1 MAQPPGTIRFVSQC
15 LPGGLGAGRGPRSDS
30 CATRDL
36 LEDLVEP
43 PLYAAGLLLD
53 VLVVDRHDLEAL
65 EIGRALRR
73 RDIDARGIAAIVR
86 KDLLRGVAEIG
97 RASC

>member
-1 MAQPPGTIRFVSQC
+1 MARPPGAIRFVSQC
-15 LPGGLGAGRGPRSDS
+15 LPGGPGAGRGPRSDS

-43 PLYAAGLLLD
+43 ALDAAGFLLD
-53 VLVVDRHDLEAL
+53 VLVVDRDDLEAL

-73 RDIDARGIAAIVR
+73 RDIDAGGIAAVGG
-86 KDLLRGVAEIG
+86 KDLLRGVADHEL
-97 RASC
+97 CE